1 MEIESIVDKVDTN
14 KIEKLTLIGGF
25 IFTIMGGVYFAANYL
40 YNQRYKQ
47 KNQSY
52 YGIPSKYF
60 QGSIEDKVF
69 YLILVIILIC
79 IIFSSL
85 LLLLLY
91 KNFIKNRTAKS
102 TDKLMAWI
110 ITVAMGFTFS
120 ILNIKNLFD
129 IIEIIEKNKF
139 TIFVNNHMFGASMI
153 IVMLS
158 IVEIICITYNDEIG
172 SKRNEKWKKY
182 FNMFAWVIFGLSFI
196 MLIVALGVKFSYNA
210 ESKTIYETIVYE
222 DKNMAILSDLDDKVL
237 IVEYE
242 INENKETI
250 LKTYNYMIVDK
261 ENLVISYKDLGE
273 KIIVVKE

>member
-25 IFTIMGGVYFAANYL
+25 IFTIMGGVYFVANYL

-85 LLLLLY
+85 LLLY
-91 KNFIKNRTAKS
+91 NIKNRT
-102 TDKLMAWI
+102 DNIIDRLMVK
-110 ITVAMGFTFS
+110 ITAFAMGVIFW

-139 TIFVNNHMFGASMI
+139 TIFVNNHIFGVSMI
-153 IVMLS
+153 IAMFSV
-158 IVEIICITYNDEIG
+158 VGIIYITYNDEIG
-172 SKRNEKWKKY
+172 SKLNEKWKKY

-196 MLIVALGVKFSYNA
+196 ILIVALGVKFSYNA

>member
-25 IFTIMGGVYFAANYL
+25 IFTIMGGVYFVANYL

-85 LLLLLY
+85 LLLY
-91 KNFIKNRTAKS
+91 NIKNRT
-102 TDKLMAWI
+102 DKIIDRLMVK
-110 ITVAMGFTFS
+110 ITAFAMGVVFW

-139 TIFVNNHMFGASMI
+139 TIFVNNRIFGVSMI
-153 IVMLS
+153 IAMFSV
-158 IVEIICITYNDEIG
+158 VGIICITYNDEIG
-172 SKRNEKWKKY
+172 SKLNEKWKKY

-196 MLIVALGVKFSYNA
+196 ILIVALGVKFSYNA

-273 KIIVVKE
+273 KNNCCKRIIV

>member
-25 IFTIMGGVYFAANYL
+25 IFTIMGGVYFVANYL

-85 LLLLLY
+85 LLLY
-91 KNFIKNRTAKS
+91 NIKNRT
-102 TDKLMAWI
+102 DKIIDRLMVK
-110 ITVAMGFTFS
+110 ITAFAMGVVFW

-139 TIFVNNHMFGASMI
+139 TIFVNNHIFGVSMI
-153 IVMLS
+153 IAMFSV
-158 IVEIICITYNDEIG
+158 VGIICITYNDEIG
-172 SKRNEKWKKY
+172 SKLNEKWKKY
-182 FNMFAWVIFGLSFI
+182 FNMFSLVIFGVSFI
-196 MLIVALGVKFSYNA
+196 ILIVALGVKFSYNA

>member
-1 MEIESIVDKVDTN
+1 MGVESAIDEVNTN
-14 KIEKLTLIGGF
+14 RIEKITLIGGF
-25 IFTIMGGVYFAANYL
+25 IFTIINGVYFASNYF

-85 LLLLLY
+85 LLLY
-91 KNFIKNRTAKS
+91 NIKNRT
-102 TDKLMAWI
+102 DKIIDRLMVK
-110 ITVAMGFTFS
+110 ITAFAMGVVFW

-139 TIFVNNHMFGASMI
+139 TIFVNNHIFGVSMI
-153 IVMLS
+153 IAMFSV
-158 IVEIICITYNDEIG
+158 VGIICITYNDEIG
-172 SKRNEKWKKY
+172 SKLNEKWKKY

-196 MLIVALGVKFSYNA
+196 MLIVALRVKFSYNA
-210 ESKTIYETIVYE
+210 ESKTIYETTVYE

-242 INENKETI
+242 INENKETM

-261 ENLVISYKDLGE
+261 ENLVISYKDLGK
-273 KIIVVKE
+273 KIIVEKE

>member
-25 IFTIMGGVYFAANYL
+25 IFTIMGGVYFVANYL

-85 LLLLLY
+85 LLLY
-91 KNFIKNRTAKS
+91 NIKNRT
-102 TDKLMAWI
+102 DKIIDRLMVK
-110 ITVAMGFTFS
+110 ITAFAMGVVFW

-139 TIFVNNHMFGASMI
+139 TIFVNNHIFGVSMI
-153 IVMLS
+153 IAMFSV
-158 IVEIICITYNDEIG
+158 VGIICITYNDEIG
-172 SKRNEKWKKY
+172 SKLNEKWKKY

-196 MLIVALGVKFSYNA
+196 MLIVALRVKFSYNA

>member
-25 IFTIMGGVYFAANYL
+25 IFTIMGGVYFVANYL

-85 LLLLLY
+85 LLLY
-91 KNFIKNRTAKS
+91 NIKNRT
-102 TDKLMAWI
+102 DKIIDRLMVK
-110 ITVAMGFTFS
+110 ITAFAMGVVFW

-139 TIFVNNHMFGASMI
+139 AIFVNNHIFGVSMI
-153 IVMLS
+153 IAMFSV
-158 IVEIICITYNDEIG
+158 VGIICITYNDEIG
-172 SKRNEKWKKY
+172 SKLNEKWKKY

-196 MLIVALGVKFSYNA
+196 ILIVALGVKFSYNA

>member
-25 IFTIMGGVYFAANYL
+25 IFTIMGGVYFVANYL

-85 LLLLLY
+85 LLLY
-91 KNFIKNRTAKS
+91 NIKNRT
-102 TDKLMAWI
+102 DKIIDRLMVK
-110 ITVAMGFTFS
+110 ITAFAMGVVFW

-139 TIFVNNHMFGASMI
+139 TIFVNNHIFGVSMI
-153 IVMLS
+153 IAMFSV
-158 IVEIICITYNDEIG
+158 VGIICITYNDEIG
-172 SKRNEKWKKY
+172 SKLNEKWKKY

-196 MLIVALGVKFSYNA
+196 ILIVALGVKFSYNA

>member
-25 IFTIMGGVYFAANYL
+25 IFTIMGGVYFVANYL

-85 LLLLLY
+85 LLLY
-91 KNFIKNRTAKS
+91 NIKNRT
-102 TDKLMAWI
+102 DKIIDRLMVK
-110 ITVAMGFTFS
+110 ITAFAMGVVFW

-139 TIFVNNHMFGASMI
+139 TIFVNNHIFGVSMI
-153 IVMLS
+153 IAMFSV
-158 IVEIICITYNDEIG
+158 VGIICITYNDEIE
-172 SKRNEKWKKY
+172 SKLNEKWKMY
-182 FNMFAWVIFGLSFI
+182 FNMFTGVIFGLSLF

-210 ESKTIYETIVYE
+210 ESKTIYETTVYE

-242 INENKETI
+242 INENKETM

-261 ENLVISYKDLGE
+261 ENLVISYKDLGK
-273 KIIVVKE
+273 KIIVEKE

>member
-25 IFTIMGGVYFAANYL
+25 IFTIMGGVYFASNYF
-40 YNQRYKQ
+40 YNQIYKQ

-85 LLLLLY
+85 LLLY
-91 KNFIKNRTAKS
+91 NIKNRT
-102 TDKLMAWI
+102 DKIIDRLMVK
-110 ITVAMGFTFS
+110 ITAFAMGVVFW

-139 TIFVNNHMFGASMI
+139 TIFVNNHIFGVSMI
-153 IVMLS
+153 IVMFP
-158 IVEIICITYNDEIG
+158 VVGIICITYNDEIG
-172 SKRNEKWKKY
+172 SKLNEKWKKY

-196 MLIVALGVKFSYNA
+196 MLIVALRVKFSYNA

-250 LKTYNYMIVDK
+250 LKTYNYIIVDK
-261 ENLVISYKDLGE
+261 ENLVISYKDLGK

>member
-25 IFTIMGGVYFAANYL
+25 IFTIMGGVYFVANYL

-52 YGIPSKYF
+52 YGILSKYF

-85 LLLLLY
+85 LLLY
-91 KNFIKNRTAKS
+91 NIKNRT
-102 TDKLMAWI
+102 DKIIDRLMVK
-110 ITVAMGFTFS
+110 ITAFAMGVVFW

-139 TIFVNNHMFGASMI
+139 IIFVNNHIFGVSMI
-153 IVMLS
+153 IAMFSV
-158 IVEIICITYNDEIG
+158 VGIICITYNDEIG
-172 SKRNEKWKKY
+172 SKLNEKWKKY

-196 MLIVALGVKFSYNA
+196 ILIVALGVKFSYNA

-222 DKNMAILSDLDDKVL
+222 GKNMAILSDLDDKVL

>member
-25 IFTIMGGVYFAANYL
+25 IFTIMGGVYFVANYL

-85 LLLLLY
+85 LLLY
-91 KNFIKNRTAKS
+91 NIKNRT
-102 TDKLMAWI
+102 DKIIDRLMVK
-110 ITVAMGFTFS
+110 ITAFAMGVVFW

-139 TIFVNNHMFGASMI
+139 TIFVNNHIFGVSMI
-153 IVMLS
+153 IAMFSVVGM
-158 IVEIICITYNDEIG
+158 ICITYNDEIG
-172 SKRNEKWKKY
+172 SKLNEKWKKY

-196 MLIVALGVKFSYNA
+196 MLIVALRVKFSYNA

>member
-25 IFTIMGGVYFAANYL
+25 IFTIMGGVYFVANYL

-85 LLLLLY
+85 LLLY
-91 KNFIKNRTAKS
+91 NIKNRT
-102 TDKLMAWI
+102 DKIIDRLMVK
-110 ITVAMGFTFS
+110 ITAFAMGVVFW

-139 TIFVNNHMFGASMI
+139 TIFVNNHIFGVSMI
-153 IVMLS
+153 IAMFSV
-158 IVEIICITYNDEIG
+158 VGIICITYNDEIG
-172 SKRNEKWKKY
+172 SKLNEKWKKY

-196 MLIVALGVKFSYNA
+196 MLIVALRVRFSYNV
-210 ESKTIYETIVYE
+210 ESKIIYETTIYE

>member
-25 IFTIMGGVYFAANYL
+25 IFTIMGGVYFVANYL

-85 LLLLLY
+85 LLLY

-129 IIEIIEKNKF
+129 IIEIIENNKF
-139 TIFVNNHMFGASMI
+139 AIFVNNHMFGASMI

-196 MLIVALGVKFSYNA
+196 MLIVPLRVRFSYNV
-210 ESKTIYETIVYE
+210 ESKIIYETTIYE

-250 LKTYNYMIVDK
+250 LKTYNYIIVDK

-273 KIIVVKE
+273 KIIVAKE

>member
-25 IFTIMGGVYFAANYL
+25 IFTIMGGVYFASNYF
-40 YNQRYKQ
+40 YNQIYKQ

-85 LLLLLY
+85 LLLY
-91 KNFIKNRTAKS
+91 NIKNRT
-102 TDKLMAWI
+102 DKIIDRLMVK
-110 ITVAMGFTFS
+110 ITAFAMGVVFW

-139 TIFVNNHMFGASMI
+139 TIFVNNHIFGVSMI
-153 IVMLS
+153 IVMFP
-158 IVEIICITYNDEIG
+158 VVGIICITYNDEIG
-172 SKRNEKWKKY
+172 SKLNEKWKKY

-196 MLIVALGVKFSYNA
+196 MLIVALRVKFSYNA

-242 INENKETI
+242 INGNKETI
-250 LKTYNYMIVDK
+250 LKTYNYIIVDK
-261 ENLVISYKDLGE
+261 ENLVISYKDLGK

>member
-1 MEIESIVDKVDTN
+1 MEIESIVGKVDTN

-25 IFTIMGGVYFAANYL
+25 IFTIMGGVYFVANYL

-85 LLLLLY
+85 LLLY
-91 KNFIKNRTAKS
+91 NIKNRT
-102 TDKLMAWI
+102 DKIIDRLMVK
-110 ITVAMGFTFS
+110 ITAFAMGVVFW

-139 TIFVNNHMFGASMI
+139 TIFVNNHIFGVSMI
-153 IVMLS
+153 IAMFSV
-158 IVEIICITYNDEIG
+158 VGIICITYNDEIG
-172 SKRNEKWKKY
+172 SKLNEKWKKY

-196 MLIVALGVKFSYNA
+196 MLIVALRVKFSYNA

>member
-25 IFTIMGGVYFAANYL
+25 IFTIMGGVYFVANYL

-85 LLLLLY
+85 LLLY
-91 KNFIKNRTAKS
+91 NIKNRT
-102 TDKLMAWI
+102 DKIIDRLMVK
-110 ITVAMGFTFS
+110 ITAFAMGVVFW

-139 TIFVNNHMFGASMI
+139 TIFVNNRIFGVSMI
-153 IVMLS
+153 IAMFSV
-158 IVEIICITYNDEIG
+158 VGIICITYNDEIG
-172 SKRNEKWKKY
+172 SKLNEKWKKY

-196 MLIVALGVKFSYNA
+196 ILIVALGVKFSYNA

>member
-1 MEIESIVDKVDTN
+1 MDKVDTN

-25 IFTIMGGVYFAANYL
+25 IFTIMGGVYFVANYL

-85 LLLLLY
+85 LLLY

-129 IIEIIEKNKF
+129 IIEIIENNKF
-139 TIFVNNHMFGASMI
+139 AIFVNNHMFGASMI

-196 MLIVALGVKFSYNA
+196 MLIVPLRVRFSYNV
-210 ESKTIYETIVYE
+210 ESKIIYETTIYE

-250 LKTYNYMIVDK
+250 LKTYNYIIVDK

-273 KIIVVKE
+273 KIIVAKE

>member
-1 MEIESIVDKVDTN
+1 MV
-14 KIEKLTLIGGF
+14 KI
-25 IFTIMGGVYFAANYL
+25 
-40 YNQRYKQ
+40 
-47 KNQSY
+47 
-52 YGIPSKYF
+52 
-60 QGSIEDKVF
+60 
-69 YLILVIILIC
+69 
-79 IIFSSL
+79 
-85 LLLLLY
+85 
-91 KNFIKNRTAKS
+91 TAF
-102 TDKLMAWI
+102 
-110 ITVAMGFTFS
+110 AMGVVFW

-139 TIFVNNHMFGASMI
+139 TIFVNNHIFGVSMI
-153 IVMLS
+153 IAMFSV
-158 IVEIICITYNDEIG
+158 VGIICITYNDEIG
-172 SKRNEKWKKY
+172 SKLNEKWKKY

-196 MLIVALGVKFSYNA
+196 ILIVALGVKFSYNA

>member
-25 IFTIMGGVYFAANYL
+25 IFTIMGGVYFVANYL

-85 LLLLLY
+85 LLLY
-91 KNFIKNRTAKS
+91 NIKNRT
-102 TDKLMAWI
+102 DKIIDRLMVK
-110 ITVAMGFTFS
+110 ITAFAMGVVFW

-139 TIFVNNHMFGASMI
+139 TIFVNNHIFGVSMI
-153 IVMLS
+153 IAMFSV
-158 IVEIICITYNDEIG
+158 VGIICITYNDEIG
-172 SKRNEKWKKY
+172 SKLNEKWKKY

-196 MLIVALGVKFSYNA
+196 MLIVALRVKFSYNA
-210 ESKTIYETIVYE
+210 ESKIIYETIVYE

>member
-25 IFTIMGGVYFAANYL
+25 IFTIINGVYFASNYF
-40 YNQRYKQ
+40 YNQIYKQ
-47 KNQSY
+47 KNKSY

-79 IIFSSL
+79 IIFGS
-85 LLLLLY
+85 LLLY
-91 KNFIKNRTAKS
+91 KKFIKNRS
-102 TDKLMAWI
+102 DKITNILMAC

-129 IIEIIEKNKF
+129 IIEIIENNKVV
-139 TIFVNNHMFGASMI
+139 IFVNNHILGVSMI
-153 IVMLS
+153 IIMFS

-172 SKRNEKWKKY
+172 SKLNEKWKKY

-196 MLIVALGVKFSYNA
+196 MLIVALRVKFSYNA

>member
-25 IFTIMGGVYFAANYL
+25 IFTIMGGVYFVANYL

-85 LLLLLY
+85 LLLY
-91 KNFIKNRTAKS
+91 NIKNRT
-102 TDKLMAWI
+102 DKIIDRLMVK
-110 ITVAMGFTFS
+110 ITAFAMGAVFW

-139 TIFVNNHMFGASMI
+139 TIFVNNHIFGVSMI
-153 IVMLS
+153 IAMFSV
-158 IVEIICITYNDEIG
+158 VGIIYITYNDEIG
-172 SKRNEKWKKY
+172 SKLNEKWKKY

-196 MLIVALGVKFSYNA
+196 ILIVALGVKFSYNA

>member
-25 IFTIMGGVYFAANYL
+25 IFTIMGGVYFVANYL

-85 LLLLLY
+85 LLLY
-91 KNFIKNRTAKS
+91 NIKNRT
-102 TDKLMAWI
+102 DKIIDRLMVK
-110 ITVAMGFTFS
+110 ITAFAMGVVFW

-139 TIFVNNHMFGASMI
+139 TIFVNNHIFGVSMI
-153 IVMLS
+153 IAMFSV
-158 IVEIICITYNDEIG
+158 VGIICITYNDEIG
-172 SKRNEKWKKY
+172 SKLNEKWKKY

-196 MLIVALGVKFSYNA
+196 MLIAALRVKFSYNA

>member
-25 IFTIMGGVYFAANYL
+25 IFTIMGGVYFVANYL

-85 LLLLLY
+85 LLLY
-91 KNFIKNRTAKS
+91 NIKNRT
-102 TDKLMAWI
+102 DKIIDRLMVK
-110 ITVAMGFTFS
+110 ITAFAMGVIFW

-139 TIFVNNHMFGASMI
+139 TIFVNNHIFGVSMI
-153 IVMLS
+153 IAMFSV
-158 IVEIICITYNDEIG
+158 VGIIYITYNDEIG
-172 SKRNEKWKKY
+172 SKLNEKWKKY

-196 MLIVALGVKFSYNA
+196 ILIVALGVKFSYNA